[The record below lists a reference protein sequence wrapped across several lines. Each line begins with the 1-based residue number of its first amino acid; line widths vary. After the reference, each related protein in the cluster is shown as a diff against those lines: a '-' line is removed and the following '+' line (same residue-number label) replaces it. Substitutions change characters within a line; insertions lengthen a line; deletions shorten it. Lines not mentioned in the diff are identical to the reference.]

1 MNMKLLAV
9 LILVIASALAAQLT
23 SGADDSNRPVDVEPE
38 NWIAISENL
47 GFVVVASRGVP
58 LDRSRQL
65 LLVPPE
71 ALSSA
76 LLPPVKGYFM
86 AKGQYGWQRLSMA
99 EPMEFTPL
107 QMMPG
112 R

>member
-9 LILVIASALAAQLT
+9 LILVIASAFAAQLT
-23 SGADDSNRPVDVEPE
+23 SGADDADRPVDVEPE
-38 NWIAISENL
+38 NWIAINENL
-47 GFVVVASRGVP
+47 GFVVVASRGIS

-65 LLVPPE
+65 QLARPE
-71 ALSSA
+71 VLSSVQ
-76 LLPPVKGYFM
+76 LPPVKGYFM
-86 AKGQYGWQRLSMA
+86 AKGQFGWQRLSMT

-107 QMMPG
+107 QMTPG

>member
-9 LILVIASALAAQLT
+9 LILLIASAFAAQLT
-23 SGADDSNRPVDVEPE
+23 SGADDSNRPVEIQPE
-38 NWIAISENL
+38 NWIAINENL
-47 GFVVVASRGVP
+47 GFVVVASRGIP
-58 LDRSRQL
+58 ASRSRQL

-71 ALSSA
+71 LLSSA

-86 AKGQYGWQRLSMA
+86 AKGQYGWQRLSMD

-107 QMMPG
+107 HGAPG